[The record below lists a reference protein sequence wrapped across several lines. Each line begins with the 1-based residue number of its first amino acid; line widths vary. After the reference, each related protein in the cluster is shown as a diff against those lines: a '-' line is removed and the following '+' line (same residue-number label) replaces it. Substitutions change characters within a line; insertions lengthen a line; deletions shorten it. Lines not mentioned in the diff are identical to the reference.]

1 MVKISSFRTLVVA
14 QLVERF
20 FPTTTTQICSRTNLV
35 IWEFLFTINCTK
47 KCVEKTKMKKNR
59 IYHFLSILIFKRCRK
74 NNEQN
79 YIIDIAVIR
88 TELTWKAK
96 LSGIWD
102 VLPTK
107 VDAIKI
113 FFRWKLHSLKVK
125 QDKCSN
131 LVIIDSFIT
140 SFWWWIKK

>member
-1 MVKISSFRTLVVA
+1 
-14 QLVERF
+14 
-20 FPTTTTQICSRTNLV
+20 
-35 IWEFLFTINCTK
+35 
-47 KCVEKTKMKKNR
+47 MKKNR

-107 VDAIKI
+107 VDAINI
-113 FFRWKLHSLKVK
+113 FQMKSTF
-125 QDKCSN
+125 
-131 LVIIDSFIT
+131 T
-140 SFWWWIKK
+140 